1 MRKSTIIFILFSII
15 TPVFSQ
21 EDVEKKVTVEDNFA
35 VKETVEEEEDSIVNI
50 DVVWEDFVS
59 EEYSIRFLLP
69 KDSKIESTTNGD
81 WGMLFAKSPKGG
93 VEIHLMSTDN
103 KKSLVGNKSF
113 ASKKL
118 GIPSEG
124 FTEVDMKKEND
135 LSFTVYYAEGI
146 IEEDGYQSA
155 IFVILAQ
162 HMSKDISYMFSL
174 YTDVKTFEIYRD
186 DFSYW
191 YENIQGI

>member
-1 MRKSTIIFILFSII
+1 MM
-15 TPVFSQ
+15 
-21 EDVEKKVTVEDNFA
+21 A
-35 VKETVEEEEDSIVNI
+35 
-50 DVVWEDFVS
+50 
-59 EEYSIRFLLP
+59 
-69 KDSKIESTTNGD
+69 
-81 WGMLFAKSPKGG
+81 
-93 VEIHLMSTDN
+93 TDN

-118 GIPSEG
+118 GIPSAN

-146 IEEDGYQSA
+146 IEADGYQSA

-162 HMSKDISYMFSL
+162 HLTRDISYMFSL
-174 YTDVKTFEIYRD
+174 YTDVETFELYRD

-191 YENIQGI
+191 YGNIHGI